1 MIRVQ
6 SSYFF
11 NLTLFCLIFIVSKQI
26 QTIKKSLTGFY
37 TFFIIKNENGLTLSR
52 KDNLACDNNKSNET
66 T

>member
-1 MIRVQ
+1 M
-6 SSYFF
+6 
-11 NLTLFCLIFIVSKQI
+11 VSKQI

-37 TFFIIKNENGLTLSR
+37 IFFIMKNKNVLTLSR

>member
-26 QTIKKSLTGFY
+26 QTIKKSLAGFY
-37 TFFIIKNENGLTLSR
+37 TFFIMKNENVLTLSR